1 MISLTLNHQ
10 RIKAKPN
17 QTILD
22 VIKANSVN
30 IPTLCHLPG
39 KSSRDRPRAVCRICV
54 VEVKGVNGLVSACS
68 TKATQGMEIFTHS
81 KPVLTTRKV
90 LMEFTLAEHQ
100 GLKEGEDSR
109 IRQLADEIGVNS
121 ARFRL
126 PVNAASSVNKQ
137 ASEYFDIDSSRCI
150 HCDRCIVACE
160 TRKVIS
166 RSGFGYNIVNSFG
179 GEPGLDAS
187 NCSYCGDCMAACPA
201 EGIRRV

>member
-109 IRQLADEIGVNS
+109 IRQLADEIGVKS
-121 ARFRL
+121 ARFTLHRHRDPALGRL
-126 PVNAASSVNKQ
+126 SHEKITLKKTKQ
-137 ASEYFDIDSSRCI
+137 EIATIPAGNSRLKLFC
-150 HCDRCIVACE
+150 C
-160 TRKVIS
+160 S
-166 RSGFGYNIVNSFG
+166 RWKRG
-179 GEPGLDAS
+179 G
-187 NCSYCGDCMAACPA
+187 
-201 EGIRRV
+201 